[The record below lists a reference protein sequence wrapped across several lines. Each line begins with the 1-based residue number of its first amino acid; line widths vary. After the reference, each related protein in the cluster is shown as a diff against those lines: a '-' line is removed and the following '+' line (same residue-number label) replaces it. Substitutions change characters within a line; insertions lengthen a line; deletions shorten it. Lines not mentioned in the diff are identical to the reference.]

1 MKYDVRFACGHTDG
15 IQLYGKTADR
25 ERKIAYYEQH
35 GMCSRCYA
43 EQREAEKADKAEANR
58 AAAAESDSK
67 ANERGWPSLNGS
79 DKQIAWALQ
88 IREEKYNTAQQ
99 AIRQVASM
107 PIPADKLAEAIA
119 NTNARINQIIS
130 TQTSAAWWI
139 DNRQTRVDRL
149 FNS

>member
-1 MKYDVRFACGHTDG
+1 M
-15 IQLYGKTADR
+15 
-25 ERKIAYYEQH
+25 
-35 GMCSRCYA
+35 
-43 EQREAEKADKAEANR
+43 
-58 AAAAESDSK
+58 
-67 ANERGWPSLNGS
+67 
-79 DKQIAWALQ
+79 Q

-107 PIPADKLAEAIA
+107 PIPADKLAESIA
-119 NTNARINQIIS
+119 NTNARINQIIN

>member
-1 MKYDVRFACGHTDG
+1 MKYDVRFACGHTEG
-15 IQLYGKTADR
+15 IQLYGKTAER

-67 ANERGWPSLNGS
+67 AKDRGWPSLNGS

-99 AIRQVASM
+99 AIRQVAS
-107 PIPADKLAEAIA
+107 
-119 NTNARINQIIS
+119 NARINQIIS